1 LGGIKMKKTLI
12 AITLVLVIMSSF
24 AFSKS
29 VVVGSKMFTEGYI
42 VSNMIVDLLEDN
54 GFDVQKRFGLSSLP
68 IRKGMETGQIDIYP
82 EYTGTAWAAYFKKDT
97 QIYDPVELFNKVKKI
112 DQEEYGIVWLDMIH
126 FNNTYGLAVRNE
138 FAQENNINSLSDLSD
153 YINNGNKVIFGVNP
167 EYYKRSDGI
176 FAVIDT
182 YDMNV
187 DKNNVKTMEAGLTY
201 TALENGNIDVAMVYS
216 TDALILKH
224 DLKVLEDDKNFFP
237 LYYPAALVREETLE
251 EYPEI
256 KEILNPLTLY
266 LNENIIIRLNYLVDV
281 EGLEPEIV
289 SERFL
294 EALGLINNN

>member
-1 LGGIKMKKTLI
+1 
-12 AITLVLVIMSSF
+12 
-24 AFSKS
+24 
-29 VVVGSKMFTEGYI
+29 
-42 VSNMIVDLLEDN
+42 
-54 GFDVQKRFGLSSLP
+54 
-68 IRKGMETGQIDIYP
+68 
-82 EYTGTAWAAYFKKDT
+82 
-97 QIYDPVELFNKVKKI
+97 
-112 DQEEYGIVWLDMIH
+112 
-126 FNNTYGLAVRNE
+126 
-138 FAQENNINSLSDLSD
+138 
-153 YINNGNKVIFGVNP
+153 
-167 EYYKRSDGI
+167 
-176 FAVIDT
+176 
-182 YDMNV
+182 MNV